1 MVPEASGEGFQP
13 ISERGCSA
21 EIRFVTLDWHF
32 AGMQGR
38 IH

>member
-32 AGMQGR
+32 TGMQGR